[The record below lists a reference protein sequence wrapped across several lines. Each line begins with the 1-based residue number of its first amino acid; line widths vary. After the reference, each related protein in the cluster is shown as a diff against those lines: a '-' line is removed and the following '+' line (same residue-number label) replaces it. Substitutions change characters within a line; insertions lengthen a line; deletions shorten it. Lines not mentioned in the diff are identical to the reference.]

1 MRKCLLIFSPYAEV
15 GLQLMESVNIESI
28 KKANEPKNEIAKD
41 VSNIAGKIGGFFS
54 SLGQKMNEFYET
66 SGIGQKVDEA
76 KAKINEG
83 LKTFGENHPSIQNAA
98 TKTTETESDKLN

>member
-1 MRKCLLIFSPYAEV
+1 
-15 GLQLMESVNIESI
+15 
-28 KKANEPKNEIAKD
+28 
-41 VSNIAGKIGGFFS
+41 
-54 SLGQKMNEFYET
+54 MNEFYET